1 MCVNEFTMFH
11 DGVVKTIRKFVFE
24 CKIMHDRLVFQIDG
38 GDKKNVD
45 SIILLGFSNI
55 LHYKELRK
63 WY

>member
-38 GDKKNVD
+38 GDKKKCRFD
-45 SIILLGFSNI
+45 YSSWILEHIAL
-55 LHYKELRK
+55 
-63 WY
+63 

>member
-1 MCVNEFTMFH
+1 MIVNEFTMFH